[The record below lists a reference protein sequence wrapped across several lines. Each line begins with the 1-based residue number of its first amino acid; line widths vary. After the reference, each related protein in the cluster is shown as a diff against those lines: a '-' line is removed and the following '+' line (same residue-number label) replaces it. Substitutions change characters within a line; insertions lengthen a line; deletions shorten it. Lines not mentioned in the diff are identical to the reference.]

1 MAEADT
7 RNPASSELVAV
18 LDGHATANAGTLSG
32 SDLTPAADSLPGARA
47 GADASGRAHHPPM
60 AETEATN
67 PAYPELTAAVVD
79 GDAPAAG
86 GSPE

>member
-1 MAEADT
+1 MPYHARAPQQREQQSRFRHCADGG
-7 RNPASSELVAV
+7 SLQ
-18 LDGHATANAGTLSG
+18 G
-32 SDLTPAADSLPGARA
+32 SDPTPAADSLPGARA
-47 GADASGRAHHPPM
+47 GADASGRAHHPSM